1 MAAAEGQTV
10 LQFVPSPAGTSAR
23 VHPVVLFGI
32 CDSYVRRPDQAE
44 RVIGTLL
51 GSVAPDGT
59 VEIRNSYAVPHNESS
74 DQVPS
79 LSFALMP
86 IFICRGFA
94 RFPGWRRGVCVAPMF
109 HDLLFTAVYFLTYG
123 VLVPFEAFPSLTV
136 HVILELSGFRVSF
149 VVTDVSSA
157 SSE

>member
-1 MAAAEGQTV
+1 M
-10 LQFVPSPAGTSAR
+10 
-23 VHPVVLFGI
+23 
-32 CDSYVRRPDQAE
+32 
-44 RVIGTLL
+44 
-51 GSVAPDGT
+51 
-59 VEIRNSYAVPHNESS
+59 
-74 DQVPS
+74 
-79 LSFALMP
+79 
-86 IFICRGFA
+86 
-94 RFPGWRRGVCVAPMF
+94 APMF